1 MDNIRIHLFGW
12 GEDFFS
18 SHSVHEKVQEDS
30 LLFNLGTQD
39 CSVRLRSPAS
49 KSSGETILHRRF
61 SEECGL
67 LEHFMRTIDD
77 SSLVTISNSNN
88 HVVYTTSNDSLYSF
102 DSRIEG
108 KSPLSSDGQKGCLL
122 NMSSDLRESLKGDD
136 NVKPKLA
143 SVLQAWNEGIYKNY
157 KHNLICLKRII
168 LQIATGESHCL
179 VIADSNEL
187 YSFGTGS
194 CGELGIESTPSY
206 TNSLQP
212 VKFTNNDRV
221 KYVAA
226 GSYYSAV
233 ISVSGILYT
242 FGCGAYYRL
251 GHGTDENCNVPK
263 KVEALEGVGM
273 PGPYGLTS
281 GMMISTVLKLLKLS
295 K

>member
-1 MDNIRIHLFGW
+1 MDNIKVHVFGW
-12 GEDFFS
+12 GEDSFV
-18 SHSVHEKVQEDS
+18 SHSVHEKVHEDS

-67 LEHFMRTIDD
+67 LEHFMGTIDD
-77 SSLVTISNSNN
+77 SSLVRMSNSNN
-88 HVVYTTSNDSLYSF
+88 HVVYITSNDSLYSF
-102 DSRIEG
+102 DSRIG
-108 KSPLSSDGQKGCLL
+108 FNSPLSSDCQRGTLSRKDCDS
-122 NMSSDLRESLKGDD
+122 NLRESIKGDD
-136 NVKPKLA
+136 NVAPKLG
-143 SVLQAWNEGIYKNY
+143 SILQARKEGIYKNY
-157 KHNLICLKRII
+157 RHNLICLKRII

-179 VIADSNEL
+179 LIADSNEL
-187 YSFGTGS
+187 FSFGTGS

-221 KYVAA
+221 KYIAA
-226 GSYYSAV
+226 GSYYSAA
-233 ISVSGILYT
+233 ISVTGILYT

-273 PGPYGLTS
+273 PGPYGITS
-281 GMMISTVLKLLKLS
+281 GMIILTVS
-295 K
+295 NSFR

>member
-67 LEHFMRTIDD
+67 LEHFMGTIDD

-122 NMSSDLRESLKGDD
+122 NMSSDLRESLKGDEML
-136 NVKPKLA
+136 NQ
-143 SVLQAWNEGIYKNY
+143 S
-157 KHNLICLKRII
+157 
-168 LQIATGESHCL
+168 
-179 VIADSNEL
+179 
-187 YSFGTGS
+187 
-194 CGELGIESTPSY
+194 
-206 TNSLQP
+206 
-212 VKFTNNDRV
+212 
-221 KYVAA
+221 
-226 GSYYSAV
+226 
-233 ISVSGILYT
+233 
-242 FGCGAYYRL
+242 
-251 GHGTDENCNVPK
+251 
-263 KVEALEGVGM
+263 
-273 PGPYGLTS
+273 
-281 GMMISTVLKLLKLS
+281 
-295 K
+295 